1 MRFTDAF
8 TNSDNPTNTDPSGFS
23 QKSFQG
29 QIDYIVFTSLINNSS
44 IRDLARITHAGA
56 WLRAVPNENL
66 GLSFSKHEFITS
78 VRIWLGIPIFPS
90 HPNAQRCVCVVTSL
104 ISLGTTS

>member
-1 MRFTDAF
+1 MRFKDAF

-44 IRDLARITHAGA
+44 IRDLARITH
-56 WLRAVPNENL
+56 VIMSEL
-66 GLSFSKHEFITS
+66 GSGLFPMK
-78 VRIWLGIPIFPS
+78 IWGCHFRNMNSS
-90 HPNAQRCVCVVTSL
+90 HL
-104 ISLGTTS
+104 